1 MSLHLFYFLI
11 SKEWLYLAFT
21 STIISIYNVLTYN
34 SALGLFF
41 TSFTQW
47 LNIERLANKIYYYMS
62 RYFQWLKIDSDEDTS
77 WHGKENI
84 DTLLHI
90 LDIFNIKFRL
100 FS

>member
-1 MSLHLFYFLI
+1 
-11 SKEWLYLAFT
+11 
-21 STIISIYNVLTYN
+21 
-34 SALGLFF
+34 
-41 TSFTQW
+41 
-47 LNIERLANKIYYYMS
+47 MS